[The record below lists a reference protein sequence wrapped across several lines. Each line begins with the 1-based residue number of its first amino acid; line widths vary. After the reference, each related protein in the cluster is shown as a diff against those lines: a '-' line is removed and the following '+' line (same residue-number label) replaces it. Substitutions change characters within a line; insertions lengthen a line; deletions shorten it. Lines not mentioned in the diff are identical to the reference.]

1 MIRINNL
8 SVAYE
13 TQQALDALDASYK
26 SGQITG
32 LIGPNGA
39 GKSTLLKTCCGLIP
53 HFKGE
58 IFFDGRSLEAN
69 RFWVKQKVAY
79 APESPQLLPYLSG
92 KEFLRLIAGI
102 YKIDDFE
109 SRKIFFSRM
118 MLLDDR
124 LDELIN
130 TYSHGMMQK
139 LSLAAALISRPEYIL
154 IDEALSGLDSIA
166 LKNVKDYLSEQ
177 AKSGKHVIISSHQI
191 ELIQDWCAEIQVIN
205 HGKIIGNFL
214 PGPKSDNR
222 NLLNLYQDLI
232 HGT

>member
-1 MIRINNL
+1 MIRIKNL
-8 SVAYE
+8 SVSYE
-13 TQQALDALDASYK
+13 RQQALDALDASYK
-26 SGQITG
+26 SGQIIG

-53 HFKGE
+53 QFTGTVL
-58 IFFDGRSLEAN
+58 FDDRSLEAN

-79 APESPQLLPYLSG
+79 VPESPQLLPYLSG

-109 SRKIFFSRM
+109 SRKTFFSRM
-118 MLLDDR
+118 MLLDDK

-139 LSLAAALISRPEYIL
+139 LSLAAALISRPDYIL

-191 ELIQDWCAEIQVIN
+191 ERLQDWCAEIQVIN
-205 HGKIIGNFL
+205 HGKIIGHFL
-214 PGPKSDNR
+214 PGPNSDNR
-222 NLLNLYQDLI
+222 NLLTLYQDLI
-232 HGT
+232 DGT